1 MFFYKT
7 LLQYSKK
14 DILPMHMPGHKRD
27 PRFVMENP
35 YSIDVTEVEGLD
47 DLHHPT
53 GMIREWM
60 DGIRSI
66 YKTEESYL
74 LVNGSTCGILAAVS
88 ACCRRG
94 DRILMDRNC
103 HRSVYHAV
111 YLLELEPVYLYRD
124 VDPETGIPLEISL
137 GQVRERLAGGEFS
150 CVVLTSPTYEG
161 VMSDV
166 AGIAALVHEREIP
179 LIVDQAHGAHLHW
192 CRMQSAVSHADLV
205 VESLHKT
212 LPALTQTGILHVCS
226 RRVERKKIER
236 YLDIYETSSPSYVL
250 MASASQCLRWM
261 QEESGDFLSA
271 YGRNL
276 DKFADDSAGW
286 KYLRLWQ
293 HEAKDPGKLV
303 ICTPPGSMSGPELG
317 KILLQ
322 RYGIQVEMAAAGYV
336 IAMTSLCDRAENF
349 ARLSRALAEIDAGL
363 GRDSEKERDR
373 EKETG
378 SKPVRDG
385 EPEMDGEN
393 RTGEREEQAVY
404 CLSLYTAMNSPGER
418 CPLEESRDRISA
430 EYAFLYPPGIPFLVP
445 GERITEHA
453 IEKIRAA
460 GRAGLEVSGLQD
472 GSAEQIWVVRE

>member
-1 MFFYKT
+1 MNIYET
-7 LLQYSKK
+7 LQEYSKR
-14 DILPMHMPGHKRD
+14 DIIPMHMPGHKRN

-47 DLHHPT
+47 DLHHPM

-111 YLLELEPVYLYRD
+111 YLLELEPVYLYRNA
-124 VDPETGIPLEISL
+124 DPETGIPLEISVK
-137 GQVRERLAGGEFS
+137 QVREELTGKDFS

-166 AGIAALVHEREIP
+166 AGIAALVHERGIP

-192 CRMQSAVSHADLV
+192 CRMQSAVTHADLV

-226 RRVERKKIER
+226 RRVEREQIER

-250 MASASQCLRWM
+250 MASASQCLKWM
-261 QEESGDFLSA
+261 REESGDFLYA

-276 DKFADDSAGW
+276 NKFTADSAEW
-286 KYLRLWQ
+286 KHLRLWQ
-293 HEAKDPGKLV
+293 HAAKDPGKLV
-303 ICTPPGSMSGPELG
+303 ICTLPGIMSGPELG
-317 KILLQ
+317 KMLLQ
-322 RYGIQVEMAAAGYV
+322 QYGIQVEMTAAGYV
-336 IAMTSLCDRAENF
+336 IAMTSLCDRQENF
-349 ARLSRALAEIDAGL
+349 DRLSQALAEIDTGL
-363 GRDSEKERDR
+363 EKDR
-373 EKETG
+373 ELKKDREMEIG
-378 SKPVRDG
+378 CDDDG
-385 EPEMDGEN
+385 CA
-393 RTGEREEQAVY
+393 GEREGREEQKDREDRPDY
-404 CLSLYTAMNSPGER
+404 CLPLYTAMNSPRER
-418 CPLEESRDRISA
+418 CPLEESRQRISA

-445 GERITEHA
+445 GERITDHVVK
-453 IEKIRAA
+453 KIQAA